1 MISNQILQATLDGLK
16 AIARVDLA
24 VTDPEGRTV
33 VSTGEIP
40 GLLRDAGEFASSG
53 ADSQEIKGNQY
64 FKIYD
69 DQSLEYVLA
78 VAGAGARPPAGIL
91 PHTGQKRRRNSRN
104 QR

>member
-40 GLLRDAGEFASSG
+40 GLLRDAGEFAASG

-78 VAGAGARPPAGIL
+78 VAGAGEDV
-91 PHTGQKRRRNSRN
+91 
-104 QR
+104 